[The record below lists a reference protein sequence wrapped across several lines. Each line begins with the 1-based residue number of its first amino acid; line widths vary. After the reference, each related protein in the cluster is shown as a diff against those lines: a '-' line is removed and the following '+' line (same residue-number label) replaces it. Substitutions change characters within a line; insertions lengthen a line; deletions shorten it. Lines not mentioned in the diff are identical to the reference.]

1 MFGLSFAEI
10 FIIALVALI
19 VIGPERL
26 PKTARTL
33 GLLVGRAQRYVNDI
47 KTDIEREMHVEDIKK
62 FKDQVAANVSEVKSS
77 VEDEIT
83 SISNPIKNISNPLEA
98 VKSEVQDLEKQL
110 KGSLNPLPDLEKLK
124 LDEIAKDAVSTSTA
138 QASKSVAAKAAA
150 VTAGGATSA
159 ASKADTV
166 QATTATEVAS
176 EASDPAAA
184 PKSQAL
190 VDSTV
195 AEAIIY
201 PPEDDAQLAS
211 GADVVN
217 QLWSP
222 TEFDESATT
231 DSATSEATSAS
242 VNATPEVAS
251 IYDGPSFEP
260 LQEPG
265 FDPEEQAQH
274 NERWDALAENLESPV
289 DADSSLEGVGLWEQL
304 PENELHQSTQEQTVA
319 TAEIKD
325 NNNSNRD
332 DGEAKNV

>member
-1 MFGLSFAEI
+1 M
-10 FIIALVALI
+10 
-19 VIGPERL
+19 
-26 PKTARTL
+26 
-33 GLLVGRAQRYVNDI
+33 
-47 KTDIEREMHVEDIKK
+47 
-62 FKDQVAANVSEVKSS
+62 
-77 VEDEIT
+77 
-83 SISNPIKNISNPLEA
+83 
-98 VKSEVQDLEKQL
+98 
-110 KGSLNPLPDLEKLK
+110 
-124 LDEIAKDAVSTSTA
+124 
-138 QASKSVAAKAAA
+138 
-150 VTAGGATSA
+150 TAGGATSA

-304 PENELHQSTQEQTVA
+304 HETELHQ
-319 TAEIKD
+319 
-325 NNNSNRD
+325 
-332 DGEAKNV
+332 